1 MSASSSVGLQP
12 TYSTLSSAAGGAPSS
27 LSSSRAP
34 SRQSSASGYTR
45 KPSMVNMQSFLEGVG
60 HVARVRS
67 PSLRGHSRAGSFGN
81 ESSTDRSSSQTGNSR
96 RTDSFSALSGYGSPQ
111 SITSDR
117 LSSSYAAHNNRPMM
131 QRKDS
136 DAVSNFSG
144 IGASRPWHLDDV
156 DEVPSWDDNRSLLL
170 TPNSPTPRRNGFFSR
185 NPSATSLRRNELFTN
200 EREPSGYSNQTSPL
214 PIRSA
219 GHSSSSSSSAAHATA
234 AGYGGNTYTPSGIFG
249 DRMANIVDDDDEFA
263 ERTFVDRR
271 DDVLFPQH
279 RFGSNANAAA
289 HKNRTGS
296 NDNGQM
302 QLLSPNLGLLDDV
315 DDEDERRH
323 LANLDEANLTW
334 TEGDLNA
341 LQEGDRLGIGLMH
354 EGYAVVDALDS
365 GLESPYHEHVSG
377 VEYEIVRQL

>member
-1 MSASSSVGLQP
+1 
-12 TYSTLSSAAGGAPSS
+12 
-27 LSSSRAP
+27 
-34 SRQSSASGYTR
+34 
-45 KPSMVNMQSFLEGVG
+45 
-60 HVARVRS
+60 
-67 PSLRGHSRAGSFGN
+67 
-81 ESSTDRSSSQTGNSR
+81 
-96 RTDSFSALSGYGSPQ
+96 
-111 SITSDR
+111 
-117 LSSSYAAHNNRPMM
+117 
-131 QRKDS
+131 
-136 DAVSNFSG
+136 
-144 IGASRPWHLDDV
+144 
-156 DEVPSWDDNRSLLL
+156 
-170 TPNSPTPRRNGFFSR
+170 
-185 NPSATSLRRNELFTN
+185 
-200 EREPSGYSNQTSPL
+200 
-214 PIRSA
+214 
-219 GHSSSSSSSAAHATA
+219 
-234 AGYGGNTYTPSGIFG
+234 
-249 DRMANIVDDDDEFA
+249 MANIVDDDDEFA